1 MSALRLA
8 AFADEADKA
17 FDGQTKALTENDIAL
32 LEIRGVDGTNISD
45 LSESDAKGI
54 KAKMDRANIAVWSI
68 GSPIGKIE
76 MTDDFEPHLDKF
88 RYTLSLAHLLGAHR
102 MRIFSFY
109 HTDLPITDML
119 RDSVCE
125 RLSRLL
131 DEAKGSG
138 VVLCHENEKGIYG
151 DTASRCLELHK
162 RLPALRAV
170 FDPANFAACGE
181 DVLRAWE
188 RLYPYVE
195 YLHVKDIDGEGTAV
209 PAGEGVCQ
217 MAELL
222 PRYAAAGGEVL
233 TLEPH
238 LAVFDGFAALEKP
251 GEKTNIAHRYGSGRE
266 AFDVAVKALRQLL
279 YS

>member
-1 MSALRLA
+1 MSGWRLA
-8 AFADEADKA
+8 AFADEADKTI
-17 FDGQTKALTENDIAL
+17 DGQIKALTENGISL
-32 LEIRGVDGTNISD
+32 LEMRGVDGTNIAD
-45 LSESDAKGI
+45 LSEADAKR
-54 KAKMDRANIAVWSI
+54 AKEKLDRAGISVWSI

-76 MTDDFEPHLDKF
+76 MIDDFDGHLDKF

-131 DEAKGSG
+131 EEAKGSG
-138 VVLCHENEKGIYG
+138 VILCHENEKGIYG
-151 DTASRCLELHK
+151 DVATRCLELHK
-162 RLPALRAV
+162 RLPDLRAV

-181 DVLRAWE
+181 NVLSAWNTL
-188 RLYPYVE
+188 RPYYE

-222 PRYAAAGGEVL
+222 HCYAEAGGEVL

-251 GEKTNIAHRYGSGRE
+251 GEKTNIACCYGSSRE
-266 AFDVAVKALRQLL
+266 AFDVAVRALNLL
-279 YS
+279 LNP

>member
-1 MSALRLA
+1 MSGLRLA

-17 FDGQTKALTENDIAL
+17 FDGQLKALTENDIAL
-32 LEIRGVDGTNISD
+32 LEIRGVDGTNISA

-54 KAKMDRANIAVWSI
+54 KAKMDLANIAVWSI

-131 DEAKGSG
+131 EEAKGSG
-138 VVLCHENEKGIYG
+138 VILCHENEKGIYG
-151 DTASRCLELHK
+151 DVATRCLELHK
-162 RLPALRAV
+162 RLPDLRAV

-181 DVLRAWE
+181 DVVRAWKT
-188 RLYPYVE
+188 LCPYVE

-209 PAGEGVCQ
+209 PAGEGACQ

-222 PRYAAAGGEVL
+222 HCYAEAGGEVL

-251 GEKTNIAHRYGSGRE
+251 GEKTNIAHRYRSGRE